1 MAAAFPRLNRSGGR
15 LIVIPASGAESAGG
29 LYACFISGLKAGG
42 RYVPSAAGDA
52 AGEHPRGHP
61 PGRPGDRGR
70 DHGFRP
76 CLPVFFGPLP
86 LPKQRPVKKSCVV
99 WPAFCMGPYFWGLV
113 LMYLTLKSA
122 RSGDFLA
129 AGYQKKQKK
138 DRRFFLSPPGN
149 HRGGFRRPCAG
160 HQIIGIIF
168 YGGRALRQF
177 VRRR

>member
-1 MAAAFPRLNRSGGR
+1 MFPPRREMRRGNILAAILLAGP
-15 LIVIPASGAESAGG
+15 VIAGAIMVFA
-29 LYACFISGLKAGG
+29 LVCRF
-42 RYVPSAAGDA
+42 
-52 AGEHPRGHP
+52 
-61 PGRPGDRGR
+61 
-70 DHGFRP
+70 
-76 CLPVFFGPLP
+76 FFGPLP